1 MPVNSFENY
10 PMSWKPVIDRNSETP
25 LYIALADTLKTDIL
39 EGRLAP
45 GTKLP
50 PQRELADYLDIHL
63 STITRAFKLCEQRGL
78 VCSVVGRGTFIASD
92 AATQGMLTIREA
104 TDKVIEMGAI
114 LPNPD
119 IEQTVTDYLK
129 EMITEPDFYKLMQY
143 ASINYDKLQ
152 IKAAIRWFE
161 YYGLK
166 TSKDN
171 VLFSSGSQNAIFTIL
186 SALFSPGDKIATT
199 NVTYPGLKVAANSLG
214 IQVIPL
220 PVFDN
225 KITAKS
231 LDYVVKNHDVRGFYL
246 IPDFN
251 NPSGELMNVETRR
264 EIAEYVNQKKLP
276 LIEDSIY
283 SLFLPKPLPPI
294 SSFTPDHGIMIGS
307 VSKILSPGLR
317 LAVIHVPKNY
327 YTAVSNTLYSI
338 VITPPALMM
347 QLFTRII
354 NLGKFDT
361 IRALR
366 IEELTERNKLF
377 DEICTGFRSI
387 GDINC
392 PLRWAYIPEDRGISP
407 STAEKELLDKGIQI
421 YSAERFV
428 VGNSDIPQA
437 VRISLI
443 SEHNLDAYKCG
454 LKEINNYMSGHNL

>member
-1 MPVNSFENY
+1 MPVNSFENF
-10 PMSWKPVIDRNSETP
+10 PMSWKPVLDKNSETP
-25 LYIALADTLKTDIL
+25 LYIALADTLKADIL
-39 EGRLAP
+39 EGRLTP

-78 VCSVVGRGTFIASD
+78 LCSVVGRGTFVASD
-92 AATQGMLTIREA
+92 AAAQGMLTIHESSEK
-104 TDKVIEMGAI
+104 TIEMGAI

-119 IEQTVTDYLK
+119 IEEIVTDYLK

-143 ASINYDKLQ
+143 APVNYDELQ
-152 IKAAIRWFE
+152 IKAAVRWFN

-166 TSKDN
+166 TSKEN
-171 VLFSSGSQNAIFTIL
+171 VLFSSGSQNAIFSIL

-199 NVTYPGLKVAANSLG
+199 FVTYPGLKVAANSLG

-220 PVFDN
+220 PMYDN
-225 KITAKS
+225 AITAKS
-231 LDYVVKNHDVRGFYL
+231 LEYVVKNHDVKGFYL

-251 NPSGELMNVETRR
+251 NPSGELMNVDTRR
-264 EIAEYVNQKKLP
+264 EIADYINKRKLP

-283 SLFLPKPLPPI
+283 SLFMSEPLPPI
-294 SSFTPDHGIMIGS
+294 SSFTPDYGIMIGS

-317 LAVIHVPKNY
+317 LALIHVPEKY
-327 YTAVSNTLYSI
+327 YAEVSSTLYSI

-354 NLGKFDT
+354 NLGKIDK
-361 IRALR
+361 IRELR
-366 IEELTERNKLF
+366 IKEVKERNKLF
-377 DEICTGFRSI
+377 DKICSGLKFS
-387 GDINC
+387 GNSNC
-392 PLRWAYIPEDRGISP
+392 PIRWTFLPDGVDISP
-407 STAEKELLDKGIQI
+407 STVEKDLFEKGIQI

-437 VRISLI
+437 IRISLI
-443 SEHNLDAYKCG
+443 SEHNSDLYISG
-454 LKEINNYMSGHNL
+454 LKKINEYFNSLY

>member
-10 PMSWKPVIDRNSETP
+10 PMSWKPALDKNSETP

-78 VCSVVGRGTFIASD
+78 LCSVVGRGTFIASD

-104 TDKVIEMGAI
+104 SEKVIEMGAI

-119 IEQTVTDYLK
+119 IEEIATNYLK

-143 ASINYDKLQ
+143 APVTYDELQ
-152 IKAAIRWFE
+152 IKAAIRWFK

-166 TSKDN
+166 TSKEN
-171 VLFSSGSQNAIFTIL
+171 ILFSSGSQNAIFTIL

-199 NVTYPGLKVAANSLG
+199 CVTYPGLKVAANSLG

-220 PVFDN
+220 PMYDN
-225 KITAKS
+225 AITAKS
-231 LDYVVKNHDVRGFYL
+231 LEYVVKNHDVKGFYL
-246 IPDFN
+246 IPDYN
-251 NPSGELMNVETRR
+251 NPSGELMNVDTRR
-264 EIAEYVNQKKLP
+264 EIADYINKRKLP

-283 SLFLPKPLPPI
+283 SLFMNPPLPPI
-294 SSFTPDHGIMIGS
+294 SSFTPEYGIMIGS

-317 LAVIHVPKNY
+317 LAVIHVPKRY
-327 YTAVSNTLYSI
+327 FTEVSSTLYSI

-347 QLFTRII
+347 QLFTRIV
-354 NLGKFDT
+354 NLGKFDK
-361 IRALR
+361 IRELR
-366 IEELTERNKLF
+366 IKEVKERNKLF
-377 DEICTGFRSI
+377 DKICSGITSS
-387 GDINC
+387 GDKYC
-392 PLRWAYIPEDRGISP
+392 PLRWAFIPDGKNITP
-407 STAEKELLDKGIQI
+407 SQIENDLLEKGIQI

-437 VRISLI
+437 IRISLI
-443 SEHNLDAYKCG
+443 SEHDHDLYVSG
-454 LKEINNYMSGHNL
+454 LKKLNEYFNSLS

>member
-10 PMSWKPVIDRNSETP
+10 PMSWKPVINRNSETP
-25 LYIALADTLKTDIL
+25 IYIALADTLKTDIL

-78 VCSVVGRGTFIASD
+78 VCSIVGRGTFISSD

-104 TDKVIEMGAI
+104 SEKIIEMGAI

-119 IEQTVTDYLK
+119 IEQLVTNYLK
-129 EMITEPDFYKLMQY
+129 EIVTEPDFYKLMQY
-143 ASINYDKLQ
+143 APVQYDKLQ
-152 IKAAIRWFE
+152 IKAAVRWFN

-166 TSKDN
+166 SSKEN
-171 VLFSSGSQNAIFTIL
+171 ILFSSGSQNAIFTIL

-220 PVFDN
+220 PVYEN
-225 KITAKS
+225 SITAKS
-231 LDYVVKNHDVRGFYL
+231 LDYVVKNHDVKGFYL

-251 NPSGELMNVETRR
+251 NPSGELMNTDTRR
-264 EIAEYVNQKKLP
+264 EIAEYINKKKLP

-283 SLFLPKPLPPI
+283 SLFMSKPLPPI
-294 SSFTPDHGIMIGS
+294 SSFAPDYGIMIGS

-317 LAVIHVPKNY
+317 LAVIHVPERY

-347 QLFTRII
+347 QLFTRTVNIGI
-354 NLGKFDT
+354 FDK
-361 IRALR
+361 IRELR
-366 IEELTERNKLF
+366 IKEVKDRNRLF
-377 DEICTGFRSI
+377 DKICTGLKSS
-387 GDINC
+387 GNSCC
-392 PLRWAYIPEDRGISP
+392 PLRWVFIPDEKNATP
-407 STAEKELLDKGIQI
+407 SVAEKELSELGIQI

-428 VGNSDIPQA
+428 VGNSDIPPA
-437 VRISLI
+437 IRVSLI
-443 SEHNLDAYKCG
+443 SEHNPEAYKSG
-454 LKEINNYMSGHNL
+454 LKVLNNYLSQS

>member
-25 LYIALADTLKTDIL
+25 LYIALADTLKADIL

-78 VCSVVGRGTFIASD
+78 VCSVVGRGTFISSD
-92 AATQGMLTIREA
+92 AASQGMLTIKEA
-104 TDKVIEMGAI
+104 SEKVIEMGAI

-119 IEQTVTDYLK
+119 IEQLVTNYLK
-129 EMITEPDFYKLMQY
+129 EIVTEPDFYKLMQY
-143 ASINYDKLQ
+143 APVKYDELQ
-152 IKAAIRWFE
+152 LKAAVRWFG

-166 TSKDN
+166 SSKEN
-171 VLFSSGSQNAIFTIL
+171 ILFSSGSQNAIFTVL

-220 PVFDN
+220 PVYDN
-225 KITAKS
+225 AITAKS
-231 LDYVVKNHDVRGFYL
+231 LDYVVKNHDVKGFYL

-251 NPSGELMNVETRR
+251 NPSGELMNTDTRR
-264 EIAEYVNQKKLP
+264 EIAEYINKKKLP

-283 SLFLPKPLPPI
+283 SLFMPKPLPPI
-294 SSFTPDHGIMIGS
+294 SSFTPEHGIMIGS

-317 LAVIHVPKNY
+317 LAVIHVPTQY
-327 YTAVSNTLYSI
+327 YAAVFNTLYSI

-347 QLFTRII
+347 QLFTRTV
-354 NLGKFDT
+354 NLGILDK
-361 IRALR
+361 IRELR
-366 IEELTERNKLF
+366 IKEVKDRNKLF
-377 DEICTGFRSI
+377 DKICTGFKSS
-387 GDINC
+387 GNSCC
-392 PLRWAYIPEDRGISP
+392 PLRWAFIPDEKNVAP
-407 STAEKELLDKGIQI
+407 SVAEKELLEQGIQI

-437 VRISLI
+437 IRVSLI
-443 SEHNLDAYKCG
+443 SEHNPEAYKSG
-454 LKEINNYMSGHNL
+454 LKLLNAYLSQS